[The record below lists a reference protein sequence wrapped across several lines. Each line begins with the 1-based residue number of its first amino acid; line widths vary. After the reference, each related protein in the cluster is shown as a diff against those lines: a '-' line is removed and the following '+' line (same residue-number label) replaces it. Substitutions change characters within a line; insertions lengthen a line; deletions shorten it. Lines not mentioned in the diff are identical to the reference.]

1 MDKRKK
7 RVLTILAVGSC
18 ILGWRL
24 YVLFFEYL
32 PEYRQRVPGT
42 ANAAPATPA
51 TPVYSDVTVT
61 QASTQAKGDKA
72 FAALLEAQQEIAERP
87 WRGSPFIQPS
97 IEKNERHTNVLVA
110 QEEDIPESPALRFV
124 GVSRT
129 GQQWLAALDGRIV
142 RVGDQVA
149 DGFEVKEIGKDWV
162 VIEAAGWRHKYHLG
176 SETATVQRATE

>member
-7 RVLTILAVGSC
+7 RVLTVLAFGSC

-32 PEYRQRVPGT
+32 PEYRERVPGT
-42 ANAAPATPA
+42 VNAAPVTPQSA
-51 TPVYSDVTVT
+51 VPNVAMPPPVDLPKQDDAV
-61 QASTQAKGDKA
+61 AS
-72 FAALLEAQQEIAERP
+72 LLAEQQKIAERP
-87 WRGSPFIQPS
+87 WRGNPFIQPTIVTKDPS
-97 IEKNERHTNVLVA
+97 ANVEVASQVEK
-110 QEEDIPESPALRFV
+110 PESPELRFV

-142 RVGDQVA
+142 RVGDLVA

-162 VIEAAGWRHKYHLG
+162 VIEAAGWRHTYHLG